1 MNTFFQFCFGM
12 FPKYLPNIPEYYCT
26 FNLYLV
32 LPSDV
37 HDSEQSPHSVKD
49 SSLQFHSLEP

>member
-1 MNTFFQFCFGM
+1 MFFQFCFGM
-12 FPKYLPNIPEYYCT
+12 FPEFLPNIPEYYCT

-37 HDSEQSPHSVKD
+37 HDSE
-49 SSLQFHSLEP
+49 